1 MKLSRRNSVLMLAA
15 AAAFPAGVRAQA
27 FPTKPIKVIVPYA
40 PGGGATIITRALA
53 KPLGEALGTTVVVE
67 NKGGGSTKQGTME
80 VMNAAPDGYTLVMNP
95 PLAWVGYYYSK
106 TYDEKPWESLTPI
119 AQFAETPY
127 NFVHTRVGSG
137 LDTWAK
143 VVAKA
148 KANPG
153 TVTGAGPAA
162 GGLVEFAFNQMMERA
177 GVTGKYV
184 PFKGAQPATTAL
196 LGGHVDFQITT
207 LGDGITAVRNGQ
219 THGLG
224 VSSEGRYPAAP
235 DIPTFAELNMADTL
249 MNTFSF
255 WGPKGMDP
263 KIVDTIA
270 TAVEKAAKDKEFI
283 EVAENKMAYR
293 VGFKPGPEIAQEIK
307 AFDARWGKE
316 LAASF
321 KDSSLNLRRAST
333 PA

>member
-1 MKLSRRNSVLMLAA
+1 MRLSKRTTTALVLAA
-15 AAAFPAGVRAQA
+15 AVGWPAIANAQA

-40 PGGGATIITRALA
+40 PGGGATVITRALA

-80 VMNAAPDGYTLVMNP
+80 VINAAPDGYTLVMCP
-95 PLAWVGYYYSK
+95 PLGWIGYFYSK
-106 TYDEKPWESLTPI
+106 TYDEKPWEILTPI

-127 NFVHTRVGSG
+127 NFVHTKVGSG
-137 LDTWAK
+137 LDSWAK
-143 VVAKA
+143 VVVKA

-177 GVTGKYV
+177 GITGKYV

-224 VSSEGRYPAAP
+224 VSSERRDPAAP

-263 KIVDTIA
+263 KVVETIA
-270 TAVEKAAKDKEFI
+270 KAVETAIKDKEFI
-283 EVAENKMAYR
+283 ETAEKKMAYQ
-293 VGFKPGPEIAQEIK
+293 VGFKPGPEIDREVR
-307 AFDARWGKE
+307 AFDAKWGKE

-321 KDSSLNLRRAST
+321 KE
-333 PA
+333 

>member
-1 MKLSRRNSVLMLAA
+1 MKLFNMTAALVLAA
-15 AAAFPAGVRAQA
+15 ATVVPATVSAQT

-53 KPLGEALGTTVVVE
+53 KPLGEALKTTVVVE

-80 VMNAAPDGYTLVMNP
+80 VMNSPPDGYTLVMCP
-95 PLAWVGYYYSK
+95 PLGWIGYYYSK
-106 TYDEKPWESLTPI
+106 TYDEKPWENLVPI

-137 LDTWAK
+137 LDSWSK

-177 GVTGKYV
+177 GITGKYV

-207 LGDGITAVRNGQ
+207 LGDGIEAVRNGQ
-219 THGLG
+219 THGLA

-235 DIPTFAELNMADTL
+235 EIPTFAELNMADTL

-263 KIVDTIA
+263 KVMDTIA
-270 TAVEKAAKDKEFI
+270 KAVETAIKDKDFI
-283 EVAENKMAYR
+283 DIAENKMAYR
-293 VGFKPGPEIAQEIK
+293 VGFKAGPEIDKEVK
-307 AFDARWGKE
+307 AFDAKWGKE

-321 KDSSLNLRRAST
+321 KE
-333 PA
+333 